1 MEAKDVVQKAYDLF
15 GSGDMESFM
24 NEIVHD
30 DMTLT
35 FPGDTTKHPLAGV
48 HQGKESCMAN
58 FAKIPENWNN
68 FTVKPISMISEGN
81 KVFAIVKGSADGM
94 DTLFGHYFEI
104 EDNKTK
110 TMMTFDDTLSMVNSI
125 SK

>member
-1 MEAKDVVQKAYDLF
+1 
-15 GSGDMESFM
+15 
-24 NEIVHD
+24 
-30 DMTLT
+30 
-35 FPGDTTKHPLAGV
+35 
-48 HQGKESCMAN
+48 
-58 FAKIPENWNN
+58 
-68 FTVKPISMISEGN
+68 MISEGN